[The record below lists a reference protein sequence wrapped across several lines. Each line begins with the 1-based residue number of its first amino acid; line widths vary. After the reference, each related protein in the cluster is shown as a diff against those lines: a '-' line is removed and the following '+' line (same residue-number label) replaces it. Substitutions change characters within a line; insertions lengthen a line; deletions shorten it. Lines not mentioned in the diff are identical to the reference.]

1 MQQGK
6 VRWAIILLEVAIFV
20 SPRLF
25 AQASGNSTSV
35 SGTVTDPSS
44 EVISGATVE
53 IQDPVSGYNRTTR
66 TDSAGN
72 FSFPNVPFNPYHMTV
87 VAPGF
92 TSFVQDVEVRSTVP
106 VTVKIRLKLAG
117 ATTQVSVETSAG
129 DLLETDST
137 YHTDLDR
144 GLIEELPL
152 ESQSSSLSSLVT
164 LSTPGIAADSNGLFH
179 GMGDHAENSFTVDNQ
194 PITDQQSKIFS
205 NQIPL
210 DAVQSMEVIPGAPPA
225 EFGDKTSVVI
235 VATTRSGLG
244 VTPPSGSV
252 TTSFGTFGTP
262 TLDFNLAMGGPKW
275 GNFVAASGLESN
287 RFLDPPEFEV
297 MHDRGNE
304 ENVFDRIDF
313 KATTAD
319 TLQLN
324 LEYTHSWFQNP
335 NTYDNLNI
343 GVTDPDGAPV
353 GPTDQRSSIGTFN
366 IAPTWTH
373 LFGTTMVFTLSGFVR
388 QDHYN
393 YDPSA
398 NPFSDFGPLQSESI
412 GQNRTLKNT
421 GFRAEFS
428 YVKGKNN
435 VKGGMVYQQTFLTE
449 SDRLGIVAPIS
460 LVDPTGSIAAC
471 YDLAVPLTAA
481 EATTDGCPNPSGY
494 NGTYQHVPEYLFHGH
509 TDVKELALYLED
521 TITAG
526 NWSINLGV
534 RGDAYNGLV
543 VKDLPEPRVGVAYK
557 VAKTSTVLRL
567 SYARTMETP
576 FNENLVLASSGCS
589 DPVISFLVPCVP
601 APLTPGT
608 RNEFHAGLQQAFG
621 RYFVLD
627 GEYVWKYTHDGF
639 DFSILG
645 NTPITFPVEWT
656 KSKIPGFTLRGT
668 VPNVHG
674 FSAFVV
680 MSHVAARFFP
690 PQIGGLGVTVGQ
702 SGAVFRIDHD
712 EVFNQTTHLQYQPW
726 KSGPWFGFNWRY
738 DSGLVAGNAP
748 CYGVAAGN
756 DCPQS
761 TTLGGQPAIIMETAT
776 GVPLSADQEF
786 EAGFTCNGAKA
797 SPPSA
802 AHPTGVPLPST
813 CLASEFGSTLISVPA
828 PGKENDDHNPPR
840 IAPRSL
846 FDMAVGDDN
855 LFHSDHNRW
864 SLQFTMVNLM
874 NKVALYNF
882 LSTFSGTHYVTPR
895 TETLELGFHF

>member
-1 MQQGK
+1 MQRGIFRL
-6 VRWAIILLEVAIFV
+6 VFVAALVVFQF

-25 AQASGNSTSV
+25 AQSTSSSTSV
-35 SGTVTDPSS
+35 SGTVADPSKA
-44 EVISGATVE
+44 VVVGATVE
-53 IQDPVSGYNRTTR
+53 IHNPVSGFDRTTR
-66 TDSAGN
+66 TDSAGD
-72 FSFPNVPFNPYHMTV
+72 FSFPNVPFNPYHLTV
-87 VAPGF
+87 TANGF
-92 TSFVQDVEVRSTVP
+92 AAFVQDVDVRSSVP
-106 VTVKIRLKLAG
+106 VTLKISLQIAG
-117 ATTQVSVETSAG
+117 AAAQVNVRTDAG

-137 YHTDLDR
+137 AHTDVDR
-144 GLIEELPL
+144 GLFDKLPL

-179 GMGDHAENSFTVDNQ
+179 GMGDHASNSFTIDNQ

-210 DAVQSMEVIPGAPPA
+210 DAVQSLEVIPGAPPA
-225 EFGDKTSVVI
+225 EFGDKTSVII

-244 VTPPSGSV
+244 ATQPTGSV
-252 TTSFGTFGTP
+252 IASYGTFGTP
-262 TLDFNLAMGGPKW
+262 SLSFNLSVGGPKW
-275 GNFVAASGLESN
+275 GNFLAASGLQSN
-287 RFLDPPEFEV
+287 RFLDPPELEV

-313 KATTAD
+313 KPTAVD

-343 GVTDPDGAPV
+343 DATDPFGNPV
-353 GPTDQRSSIGTFN
+353 AATDQRSVITTFN
-366 IAPTWTH
+366 VAPTWTH
-373 LFGTTMVFTLSGFVR
+373 LFGTTTVFTLSGFVR
-388 QDHYN
+388 QDHYL
-393 YDPSA
+393 YDPSP

-412 GQNRTLKNT
+412 GQNRTLKNA

-428 YVKGKNN
+428 YVKGVNN
-435 VKGGMVYQQTFLTE
+435 IKGGMVWQQTFLTE
-449 SDRLGIVAPIS
+449 NDRLGIVDPGI
-460 LVDPTGSIAAC
+460 DPTGSIAAC
-471 YDLAVPLTAA
+471 YDLAIPLSAA
-481 EATTDGCPNPSGY
+481 DAAADGCPNAGNY
-494 NGTYQHVPEYLFHGH
+494 NGTYQHVPEYLFQGH

-526 NWSINLGV
+526 NWSFNLGV

-543 VKDLPEPRVGVAYK
+543 VKDLLEPRDGVAYK
-557 VAKTSTVLRL
+557 ISKTNTILRV

-576 FNENLVLASSGCS
+576 FNENLIVANSGCN
-589 DPVISFLVPCVP
+589 DPVISFLVPCVQ
-601 APLTPGT
+601 APLQPGT

-621 RYFVLD
+621 RFFVLD
-627 GEYVWKYTHDGF
+627 GEYVWKYTHDGY

-656 KSKIPGFTLRGT
+656 KSKIPGFTVRGT
-668 VPNVHG
+668 VPTTHG

-690 PQIGGLGVTVGQ
+690 PQAGGLGVTVGQ
-702 SGAVFRIDHD
+702 SGGVFRIDHD

-726 KSGPWFGFNWRY
+726 KNGPWLGFNWRY
-738 DSGLVAGNAP
+738 DSGLVAGEAP
-748 CYGVAAGN
+748 CYGVGVAN

-761 TTLGGQPAIIMETAT
+761 TTLGGQPAILMETTT
-776 GVPLSADQEF
+776 GVPFTADQEF
-786 EAGFTCNGAKA
+786 EAGFTCNGVGATPPTTA
-797 SPPSA
+797 HPFGVALPSA
-802 AHPTGVPLPST
+802 
-813 CLASEFGSTLISVPA
+813 CLASQFGSTLISVPTA
-828 PGKENDDHNPPR
+828 STENDDHKPPR

-846 FDMAVGDDN
+846 FDLAVGDDN
-855 LFHSDHNRW
+855 LFHGDHNRW
-864 SLQFTMVNLM
+864 SLQLTVVNLM